1 MEEQK
6 ITVEITEQAKS
17 QIANDAFD
25 ITFGARPIKRY
36 IQSHIET
43 MLAKEIIKGTIKANS
58 HIIVDY
64 DHGFVIHDGLN

>member
-1 MEEQK
+1 
-6 ITVEITEQAKS
+6 
-17 QIANDAFD
+17 
-25 ITFGARPIKRY
+25 
-36 IQSHIET
+36 